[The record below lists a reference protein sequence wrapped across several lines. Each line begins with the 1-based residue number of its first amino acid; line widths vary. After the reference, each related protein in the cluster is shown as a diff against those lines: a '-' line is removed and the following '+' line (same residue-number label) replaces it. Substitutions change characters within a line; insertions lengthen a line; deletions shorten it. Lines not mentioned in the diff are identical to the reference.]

1 MKKNEGVYL
10 HHILDAITAIE
21 NYLAG
26 IPKDKFKSTP
36 LLQDGVLRQLEI
48 IGEAAGKLS
57 EEFRA
62 SHTNIPWNEI
72 IGLRNRVIHAYFN
85 VNLDIIWEIAQN
97 DLKSLQKD
105 IAEMITPESLQ
116 GTPKGKGVGLA
127 GLRDKKDRLL

>member
-21 NYLAG
+21 NYLTG

-48 IGEAAGKLS
+48 IGEAASKLS

-62 SHTNIPWNEI
+62 SHTTIPWSEI

-85 VNLDIIWEIAQN
+85 VSLDIIWEITQN
-97 DLKSLQKD
+97 DLKSLLKD
-105 IAEMITPESLQ
+105 IAIIISPETLR
-116 GTPKGKGVGLA
+116 GTLKGKGMELA
-127 GLRDKKDRLL
+127 GLRNKKDRP